1 LEKEA
6 AASQCLNVE
15 CVYLNQLSTN
25 MRYYI
30 RCKLNPGAKNRLAD
44 SIKAGSL
51 AGGKVFYEG
60 MQTALRDGTIDEN
73 DIVHF
78 VEVCYCLEGG
88 LYPMAMEIPVLKE
101 YFDEVIEVKDARL
114 RDQCTMEC
122 EFCDCTRN
130 IKLPGKSLAKELNIS
145 KIKEHKQQLGGD
157 SDHNND
163 DHDNYFLDIGRI
175 RLNRKK
181 QKEGLEGLRSVF
193 AGGNNSKIKPIF
205 AGAAISGLFAIF
217 HDGDYYFRIK
227 NIPDNEESRQL
238 LYDLG
243 FEQIHGYV
251 QSMKMTAM
259 DSLAKSDKRSNVV

>member
-1 LEKEA
+1 
-6 AASQCLNVE
+6 
-15 CVYLNQLSTN
+15 

-30 RCKLNPGAKNRLAD
+30 KCKLNPEAKDTLAD
-44 SIKAGSL
+44 SIKSGSL
-51 AGGKVFYEG
+51 ARGKVFYEG
-60 MQTALRDGTIDEN
+60 MQTALREGTIDEN

-88 LYPMAMEIPVLKE
+88 LYPMAMEIPVLNK

-130 IKLPGKSLAKELNIS
+130 IKLPGKSLVNELNIN
-145 KIKEHKQQLGGD
+145 KIKEEEQLAGD
-157 SDHNND
+157 GDNNND
-163 DHDNYFLDIGRI
+163 DYNDFLDIGRI

-181 QKEGLEGLRSVF
+181 QKEGLEGLKSLYLGN
-193 AGGNNSKIKPIF
+193 GGDNSKMKPIF

-217 HDGDYYFRIK
+217 HDGENYFRIK
-227 NIPDNEESRQL
+227 NIPDNKESRQL

-243 FEQIHGYV
+243 LEQVNGDI

>member
-1 LEKEA
+1 
-6 AASQCLNVE
+6 
-15 CVYLNQLSTN
+15 

-30 RCKLNPGAKNRLAD
+30 KCKLNSKAKDNLAD
-44 SIKAGSL
+44 SIKSGSL
-51 AGGKVFYEG
+51 ARGNVFYEG
-60 MQTALRDGTIDEN
+60 MQTALREGTIDEN

-88 LYPMAMEIPVLKE
+88 LYPMAMEIPVLNK

-130 IKLPGKSLAKELNIS
+130 IKLPGKSLVNDLNIN
-145 KIKEHKQQLGGD
+145 KRKEELGGEVVES
-157 SDHNND
+157 SDNNGD
-163 DHDNYFLDIGRI
+163 DIDIDFLDIGRI
-175 RLNRKK
+175 HLDRKK
-181 QKEGLEGLRSVF
+181 QKEGIEGLKIAYASSR
-193 AGGNNSKIKPIF
+193 ANNSTIKPIF

-217 HDGDYYFRIK
+217 HDGDNYFRIK

-243 FEQIHGYV
+243 FEQVNGYV
-251 QSMKMTAM
+251 QSMKITAM

>member
-1 LEKEA
+1 
-6 AASQCLNVE
+6 
-15 CVYLNQLSTN
+15 

-30 RCKLNPGAKNRLAD
+30 KCKLNPEAKGRLAD
-44 SIKAGSL
+44 SIKSGSL
-51 AGGKVFYEG
+51 ARGKVFYEG
-60 MQTALRDGTIDEN
+60 MQTALREGTIDEN

-88 LYPMAMEIPVLKE
+88 LYPMAMEIPVLNK
-101 YFDEVIEVKDARL
+101 YFDDVIEVKDARL

-130 IKLPGKSLAKELNIS
+130 IKLPGKLLANELNIN
-145 KIKEHKQQLGGD
+145 KIKEEQQLGEEGE
-157 SDHNND
+157 NND
-163 DHDNYFLDIGRI
+163 DYNDFLDIGRI
-175 RLNRKK
+175 RLDRKK
-181 QKEGLEGLRSVF
+181 QKEGLAGLKSVYLGNG
-193 AGGNNSKIKPIF
+193 ANNSKIKPIL

-217 HDGDYYFRIK
+217 HDSDNYFRIK
-227 NIPDNEESRQL
+227 NIPDNKESRQL

-243 FEQIHGYV
+243 FEQVNGNI